1 MESHDLDVDNY
12 DLEDLLELFKLDYN
26 FSGEDLKN
34 AKKICLK
41 THPDKSGLDQ
51 KYFIFYKK
59 AFEVIAQ
66 IYYFRG
72 KRKDRP
78 MEYQVDYD
86 ESNKKLLDPLTKNG
100 NFNNWF
106 NENFEKV
113 KIKDEEH
120 DEGYDKWF
128 RSNEDV
134 ISSKKIPFNKFN
146 EEFYKRK
153 RECSAIARQ
162 NTVQDMGANSG
173 YNLVRDRI
181 EYSSDIFSK
190 LKFQDLKKAHT
201 ETIIPVTK
209 DDFNRRP
216 KFANVE
222 SYRQYRNSNK
232 VKPVSM
238 EESQRI
244 LLQKEDLDGK
254 NNTRRAFKMY
264 QQDLKVEKSNN
275 GSWKTIKQLADR

>member
-134 ISSKKIPFNKFN
+134 INSKKIPFNKFN

-222 SYRQYRNSNK
+222 SYRQYRNSNR

-264 QQDLKVEKSNN
+264 QQDLKVEKANN
-275 GSWKTIKQLADR
+275 AWWKTIKQLSDK

>member
-26 FSGEDLKN
+26 FSGDDLKK
-34 AKKICLK
+34 AKTICLK
-41 THPDKSGLDQ
+41 THPDKSGLDK

-59 AFEVIAQ
+59 AFEVVAQ
-66 IYYFRG
+66 IFYFRG
-72 KRKDRP
+72 QRKDRP

-106 NENFEKV
+106 NQNFEKV

-120 DEGYDKWF
+120 DEGYDDWF
-128 RSNEDV
+128 RSSEDQV
-134 ISSKKIPFNKFN
+134 KAKLIPFNKFN

-162 NTVQDMGANSG
+162 NTVQDMGASSG

-201 ETIIPVTK
+201 ETLIPVTK
-209 DDFNRRP
+209 DDFDRRP

-222 SYRQYRNSNK
+222 SFRRHRNSTK
-232 VKPVSM
+232 IKPVSM

-264 QQDLKVEKSNN
+264 QQDLKVEKANN
-275 GSWKTIKQLADR
+275 VWWKTIKQLADR

>member
-134 ISSKKIPFNKFN
+134 INSKKIPFNKFN

-209 DDFNRRP
+209 DDFERRP

-222 SYRQYRNSNK
+222 SFRRYRNSNK
-232 VKPVSM
+232 GKPVSM

-244 LLQKEDLDGK
+244 LLQKEDLEGK

-264 QQDLKVEKSNN
+264 QQDLKVEKANN
-275 GSWKTIKQLADR
+275 AWWKNIRQLSDQ

>member
-264 QQDLKVEKSNN
+264 QQDLKVEKANN
-275 GSWKTIKQLADR
+275 AWWKTIKQLSDQ

>member
-264 QQDLKVEKSNN
+264 QQDLKVEKANN
-275 GSWKTIKQLADR
+275 AWWKTIKQLSDK

>member
-134 ISSKKIPFNKFN
+134 INSKKIPFNKFN

-264 QQDLKVEKSNN
+264 QQDLKVEKANN
-275 GSWKTIKQLADR
+275 AWWKSIKQLSDK

>member
-244 LLQKEDLDGK
+244 LLQK
-254 NNTRRAFKMY
+254 
-264 QQDLKVEKSNN
+264 
-275 GSWKTIKQLADR
+275 

>member
-86 ESNKKLLDPLTKNG
+86 ESNKKLLDPLTKDG

-264 QQDLKVEKSNN
+264 QQDLKVEKANN
-275 GSWKTIKQLADR
+275 AWWKTIKQLSDQ

>member
-134 ISSKKIPFNKFN
+134 INSKKIPFNKFN

-222 SYRQYRNSNK
+222 SYRQYRNSNR

-264 QQDLKVEKSNN
+264 QQDLKVEKANN
-275 GSWKTIKQLADR
+275 VWWKTIKQLADR

>member
-1 MESHDLDVDNY
+1 MESPDLDVDNY

-86 ESNKKLLDPLTKNG
+86 ESNKKLLDPLTKDG

-264 QQDLKVEKSNN
+264 QQDLKVEKANN
-275 GSWKTIKQLADR
+275 AWWKTIKQLSDQ

>member
-134 ISSKKIPFNKFN
+134 INSKKIPFNKFN

-222 SYRQYRNSNK
+222 SYRQYRNSNR

-264 QQDLKVEKSNN
+264 QQDLKVEKANN
-275 GSWKTIKQLADR
+275 AWWKTIKQLSNQ

>member
-134 ISSKKIPFNKFN
+134 INSKKIPFNKFN

-264 QQDLKVEKSNN
+264 QQDLKVEKANN
-275 GSWKTIKQLADR
+275 AWWKTIKQLSDQ